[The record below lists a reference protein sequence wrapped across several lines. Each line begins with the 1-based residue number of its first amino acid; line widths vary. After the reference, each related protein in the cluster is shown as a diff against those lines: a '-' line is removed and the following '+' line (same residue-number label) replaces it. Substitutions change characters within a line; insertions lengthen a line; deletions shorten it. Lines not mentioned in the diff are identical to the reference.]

1 MVAPVEQVETAN
13 QPSNIRTCA
22 KGGTIHLAIG
32 SFRSSSPHRIGN
44 SASRRWLTHSKFS
57 RGVLRPGGGSVAG
70 SNSAFS
76 R

>member
-1 MVAPVEQVETAN
+1 MLVPIELVEVAN
-13 QPSNIRTCA
+13 QSSNVQIFAERQGDRPRDRELRPC
-22 KGGTIHLAIG
+22 
-32 SFRSSSPHRIGN
+32 SPHRIGN